1 MISIRAVAI
10 SLMAGMIIS
19 QQTTYKFDQNYPE
32 NQSKR
37 WGGTVMKWKLIE
49 EDTKIQWYI
58 RRQAPGWIGLGFGDG
73 MKNSDWVFINRN
85 VTDNYSPILRDCSFN
100 NWVAACNEENQQ
112 WSLAS
117 ASPKSYI
124 SSNVT
129 IELEIVRPLKAS
141 GKDQDKE
148 IEKGD
153 TEWTWA
159 VGPDY
164 LESNSGPATTHGVST
179 DSRGRFKL
187 TLALIG
193 RTNLIGVGLAFLMLL
208 CLWF

>member
-1 MISIRAVAI
+1 MAL
-10 SLMAGMIIS
+10 SLIAGMIVC
-19 QQTTYKFDQNYPE
+19 QHTTYKFDQNFPE

-49 EDTKIQWYI
+49 ENTKIQWYI
-58 RRQAPGWIGLGFGDG
+58 KRQAPGWIGLGFGDG

-100 NWVAACNEENQQ
+100 NWVASCNEGVQQ
-112 WSLAS
+112 WSLVS
-117 ASPKSYI
+117 AQPRSFI

-148 IEKGD
+148 VEKGD

-164 LESNSGPATTHGVST
+164 LESNGGPANTHGVST
-179 DSRGRFKL
+179 DSRGRFKV
-187 TLALIG
+187 TLALSG
-193 RTNLIGVGLAFLMLL
+193 RPNLMGMGLAFLMLL
-208 CLWF
+208 CLCF